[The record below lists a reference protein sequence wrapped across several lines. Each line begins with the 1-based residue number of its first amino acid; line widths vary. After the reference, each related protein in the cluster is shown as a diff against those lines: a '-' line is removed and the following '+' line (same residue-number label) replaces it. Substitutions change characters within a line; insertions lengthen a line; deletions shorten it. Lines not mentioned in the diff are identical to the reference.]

1 MWSSVFYLRMGLR
14 WTVKRRWRCLGDS
27 TFYNSA
33 GLGRKERENKGQR
46 SILDLFIVPH
56 PGSSAFLP
64 QTTGHLGPGWFLE
77 YMCKDGELQENGGH
91 SYLLFCSLHFLLCN
105 CKLEHA
111 VSTSSLS
118 AGAESTHCHFIAFRL
133 VPQSP
138 VKEAKQI
145 FLLLSLSLPLV
156 QAYSRYP
163 ISAVDQQL
171 RGFPSPFPFGLSSC
185 WKHWY
190 FCVWAK
196 HDEREHFLLNGP
208 GILPLLFI

>member
-1 MWSSVFYLRMGLR
+1 
-14 WTVKRRWRCLGDS
+14 
-27 TFYNSA
+27 
-33 GLGRKERENKGQR
+33 
-46 SILDLFIVPH
+46 
-56 PGSSAFLP
+56 
-64 QTTGHLGPGWFLE
+64 
-77 YMCKDGELQENGGH
+77 MCKDGELQENGGH

-171 RGFPSPFPFGLSSC
+171 RGFPSPFPFGLSSY

-196 HDEREHFLLNGP
+196 HDEREHFLLNGSGICLYCLSSQHFLSFTKPVSWLSSYCFPNVP
-208 GILPLLFI
+208 GALLGTLSAFCIPSSHSGPV